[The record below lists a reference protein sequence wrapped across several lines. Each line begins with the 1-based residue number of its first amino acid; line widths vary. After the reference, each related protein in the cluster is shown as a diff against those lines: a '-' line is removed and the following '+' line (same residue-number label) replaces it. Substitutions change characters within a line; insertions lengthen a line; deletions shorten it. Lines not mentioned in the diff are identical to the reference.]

1 MNVIENRVFR
11 VSDSG
16 HQSIRKR
23 LLAATVI
30 SMALSAPFTAFAQ
43 QAEPATPVVEL
54 PALPDVTEAA
64 ARDLAKAAAEV
75 PVAVTPVAEQDKT
88 PAVDAP
94 AVAAEALNLPELPA
108 AIANF
113 DDIAREKPAVAAVEP
128 PAAAEKPVEVAAPA
142 VPADAPKVE
151 VSNAELPKAEVAQ
164 ETPKF
169 DLPEMPSVVVSIDV
183 PKAEAPR
190 VADSPRAA
198 DPAAPQVATA
208 PLKLDI
214 DEDRLRVL
222 LEPARVKYRLKPAE
236 IDAFVAAYTVRD
248 FRPLWLAESGADVIL
263 SPKAEALATVLGAA
277 DQDGLDPLR
286 LTAALPQVRKGAI
299 AAEKRAEVDV
309 QTSLAAFLY
318 ARDARG
324 GRLEPSRLSALLT
337 PKLDIPSPGEVLE
350 RLAPAGPR
358 ALEGV
363 LASYQPQ
370 HAGYRAL
377 RKSLARLREEL
388 SAPVLTGS
396 VAGVDG
402 APHPTGTLPPSWME
416 GVPLAFDK
424 ADPRVPMLRLRL
436 GLATSA
442 SNIYDEELREAVKAF
457 QRANELAPNARIT
470 PKTRAALE
478 DAKSPLTIA
487 DRKPDRHALLNATI
501 ANMERWRW
509 LPGDLGKFHVFVN
522 VPDFQLKVV
531 ADNAVVH
538 QTRVIVGKPQ
548 TQTPIF
554 SDQMEHMIV
563 NPSWGVPASILKKEF
578 LPKMA
583 TDPDYAARRGFQVV
597 RSGNS
602 ISIRQPP
609 GERNALGF
617 IKFIFPNQHS
627 VYLHDTPSRNL
638 FGSDVRAFSHGCV
651 RVDKPFALAERLL
664 ASSTGQ
670 SEQQLRGMIGRGE
683 RMIKLT
689 EKIPVHLT
697 YFTVFVDENGVLQ
710 QRRDLYGHDARVK
723 SALQL

>member
-1 MNVIENRVFR
+1 MGVIENRVFR

-16 HQSIRKR
+16 HQSIRR
-23 LLAATVI
+23 HLLAATVA
-30 SMALSAPFTAFAQ
+30 SMALVAPFGAAAQ
-43 QAEPATPVVEL
+43 PAEPPALEL
-54 PALPDVTEAA
+54 PALPDVAEAA
-64 ARDLAKAAAEV
+64 ARDLARAATEV
-75 PVAVTPVAEQDKT
+75 TPPVAEVAKT
-88 PAVDAP
+88 PAEIAP
-94 AVAAEALNLPELPA
+94 EILAAEALTLPELPVVE
-108 AIANF
+108 ANF
-113 DDIAREKPAVAAVEP
+113 DDIAGKKPVVAAAEP
-128 PAAAEKPVEVAAPA
+128 PVAAEKPVEVATPDA
-142 VPADAPKVE
+142 APK
-151 VSNAELPKAEVAQ
+151 L
-164 ETPKF
+164 
-169 DLPEMPSVVVSIDV
+169 DLPEMPSVVVSIEV
-183 PKAEAPR
+183 PKVEAPKAAEAK
-190 VADSPRAA
+190 AA
-198 DPAAPQVATA
+198 EPVVTQAAAPLT
-208 PLKLDI
+208 LDI
-214 DEDRLRVL
+214 DEARLRAL
-222 LEPARVKYRLKPAE
+222 MEPARIKYRLKPAE
-236 IDAFVAAYTVRD
+236 IDAFVALYGARE
-248 FRPLWLAESGADVIL
+248 FRPIWLAENGGDVVL
-263 SPKAEALATVLGAA
+263 SPKAEALAAVLGAA

-286 LTAALPQVRKGAI
+286 LIAALPQVRKGAI
-299 AAEKRAEVDV
+299 AAERRAEIDV
-309 QTSLAAFLY
+309 MTSFAAFLY

-324 GRLEPSRLSALLT
+324 GRLDPTRLSALMT
-337 PKLDIPSPGEVLE
+337 PKLELPSPKDVLE
-350 RLAPAGPR
+350 RLASLEAR
-358 ALEGV
+358 ALESA

-370 HAGYRAL
+370 HAGYKAL

-396 VAGVDG
+396 VAGADG
-402 APHPTGTLPPSWME
+402 APHPTGTLPANWME
-416 GVPLAFDK
+416 GAPPAFDK

-436 GLATSA
+436 GLTASA
-442 SNIYDEELREAVKAF
+442 SNLYDAELREAVKAF
-457 QRANELAPNARIT
+457 QRANELTPNARIT

-478 DAKSPLTIA
+478 NPKAPTTLA
-487 DRKPDRHALLNATI
+487 DRKPDQQALLNATI

-509 LPGDLGKFHVFVN
+509 LPGDLGKFHIFVN

-531 ADNAVVH
+531 ADNAIVH
-538 QTRVIVGKPQ
+538 QTRVIVGTPK

-554 SDQMEHMIV
+554 SDAMEHMIV

-617 IKFIFPNQHS
+617 IKFIFPNQHA
-627 VYLHDTPSRNL
+627 VYLHDTPNRNL

-697 YFTVFVDENGVLQ
+697 YFTVFVDETGAVQ
-710 QRRDLYGHDARVK
+710 QRRDIYGHDARVRT
-723 SALQL
+723 ALQL

>member
-1 MNVIENRVFR
+1 MGVIENRVFR

-23 LLAATVI
+23 LLAVTVA
-30 SMALSAPFTAFAQ
+30 SMALSVPFTALAQ

-54 PALPDVTEAA
+54 PALPDVAEAVG
-64 ARDLAKAAAEV
+64 RDLAKAAAEV
-75 PVAVTPVAEQDKT
+75 PVAVTPVAE
-88 PAVDAP
+88 PAKASVVDAP
-94 AVAAEALNLPELPA
+94 AIAAEALNLPELPA

-113 DDIAREKPAVAAVEP
+113 DDIAKDKPAVAAVEP
-128 PAAAEKPVEVAAPA
+128 PVVADKPVEVAAP
-142 VPADAPKVE
+142 VAPV
-151 VSNAELPKAEVAQ
+151 
-164 ETPKF
+164 ETPKL

-183 PKAEAPR
+183 PKAEALKS
-190 VADSPRAA
+190 AE
-198 DPAAPQVATA
+198 PAAPKIAAA
-208 PLKLDI
+208 PLKLEI
-214 DEDRLRVL
+214 DEDRLRAL

-236 IDAFVAAYTVRD
+236 VDAFVAAYTVRD
-248 FRPLWLAESGADVIL
+248 FRPLWLVESGADVTL
-263 SPKAEALATVLGAA
+263 SAKAEALAVVLGGA

-286 LTAALPQVRKGAI
+286 LLAALPQVRKGAI
-299 AAEKRAEVDV
+299 AAEKRAEVEV

-324 GRLEPSRLSALLT
+324 GRLDPSRLSALMT

-350 RLAPAGPR
+350 RLALVEPR

-363 LASYQPQ
+363 LTSYQPQ
-370 HAGYRAL
+370 HAGYKAL
-377 RKSLARLREEL
+377 RKSLAKLREEL

-396 VAGVDG
+396 VAGADG
-402 APHPTGTLPPSWME
+402 APHPTGTLPASWME
-416 GVPLAFDK
+416 GAPLAFDK

-442 SNIYDEELREAVKAF
+442 SNVYDDELREAVKAF
-457 QRANELAPNARIT
+457 QRANELTPNARIT

-478 DAKSPLTIA
+478 DAKSPLTLA

-501 ANMERWRW
+501 TNMERWRW

-554 SDQMEHMIV
+554 SDEMEHMIV

-617 IKFIFPNQHS
+617 IKFIFPNQHA
-627 VYLHDTPSRNL
+627 VYLHDTPNRNL

-664 ASSTGQ
+664 APSTGQ

-697 YFTVFVDENGVLQ
+697 YFTVFVDESGVVQ

>member
-1 MNVIENRVFR
+1 MGVIENRVFR

-23 LLAATVI
+23 LLVATVA
-30 SMALSAPFTAFAQ
+30 SVALLAPLVAAAQ
-43 QAEPATPVVEL
+43 QAEPAAPAVAM
-54 PALPDVTEAA
+54 PALPDVADA
-64 ARDLAKAAAEV
+64 VARDLAKAAAEV
-75 PVAVTPVAEQDKT
+75 PVAATPVVEQAKT
-88 PAVDAP
+88 PGVDAP
-94 AVAAEALNLPELPA
+94 VVAVEALNLPELPVA
-108 AIANF
+108 DAHF
-113 DDIAREKPAVAAVEP
+113 GDIAKEKPAVAAVEP
-128 PAAAEKPVEVAAPA
+128 PAAVEKPVEVA
-142 VPADAPKVE
+142 VPAEPQKVDIAQDA
-151 VSNAELPKAEVAQ
+151 
-164 ETPKF
+164 PKF
-169 DLPEMPSVVVSIDV
+169 DLPEMPSVVVSI
-183 PKAEAPR
+183 EAPKVG
-190 VADSPRAA
+190 VAEPV
-198 DPAAPQVATA
+198 APQIAA
-208 PLKLDI
+208 ASLKLDI

-222 LEPARVKYRLKPAE
+222 LEPARVKHRLKPAE
-236 IDAFVAAYTVRD
+236 IDAFVATYTVRD
-248 FRPLWLAESGADVIL
+248 FRPLWLVESGADVTL
-263 SPKAEALATVLGAA
+263 SPRAEALAAVLGAA

-286 LTAALPQVRKGAI
+286 LIAALPQVRKGAI
-299 AAEKRAEVDV
+299 VAERRAEVDV
-309 QTSLAAFLY
+309 QTSIAAFLY

-324 GRLEPSRLSALLT
+324 GRLDPSRLSALMT

-350 RLAPAGPR
+350 RLASVEPL

-370 HAGYRAL
+370 HAGYKAL
-377 RKSLARLREEL
+377 RKSLAKLREEL

-402 APHPTGTLPPSWME
+402 APHPTGTLPANWME
-416 GVPLAFDK
+416 GAPLAFDK

-457 QRANELAPNARIT
+457 QRANELTPNARIT

-478 DAKSPLTIA
+478 DTKSPLTIA

-509 LPGDLGKFHVFVN
+509 LPSDLGKFHVFVN

-531 ADNAVVH
+531 ADNAIVH

-554 SDQMEHMIV
+554 SDEMEHMIV

-617 IKFIFPNQHS
+617 IKFIFPNQHA
-627 VYLHDTPSRNL
+627 VYLHDTPNRNL

-651 RVDKPFALAERLL
+651 RVDKPFALAEKLL
-664 ASSTGQ
+664 APSTGQ

-697 YFTVFVDENGVLQ
+697 YFTVFVDESGVVQ